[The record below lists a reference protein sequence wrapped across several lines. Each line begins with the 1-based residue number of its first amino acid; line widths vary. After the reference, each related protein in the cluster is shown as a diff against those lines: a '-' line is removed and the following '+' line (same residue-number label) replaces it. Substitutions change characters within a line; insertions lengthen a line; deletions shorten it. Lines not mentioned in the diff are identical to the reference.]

1 MYFLR
6 NTRNPGEIV
15 GFPLIPSD
23 SSHLLTTSG
32 TSVCHLDRA
41 GSAQWV
47 RQGGPENV
55 MALESYM
62 SWLSSAQDQALSLLE
77 ATQ

>member
-1 MYFLR
+1 MYFLH
-6 NTRNPGEIV
+6 NPRNPREIV
-15 GFPLIPSD
+15 GLPLIPSD

-41 GSAQWV
+41 GSTQWV

-62 SWLSSAQDQALSLLE
+62 SWLGPAQEQALSLLE